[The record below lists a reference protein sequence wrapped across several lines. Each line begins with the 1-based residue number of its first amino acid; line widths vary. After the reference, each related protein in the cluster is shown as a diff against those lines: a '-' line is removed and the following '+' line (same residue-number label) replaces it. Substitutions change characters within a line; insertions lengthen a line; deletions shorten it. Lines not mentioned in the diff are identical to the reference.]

1 MFTPML
7 LSLAIAAS
15 PAPQHIIVVDDRPT
29 VTIALA
35 DYDLASARDVRK
47 LRGKIRSAADRVC
60 IHGSGLAMYLES
72 VPCLKSAVADADAQL
87 DTVVANRGSSATMG
101 ATIAVSAPSN

>member
-15 PAPQHIIVVDDRPT
+15 PAPQHIIVVDERPT

-35 DYDLASARDVRK
+35 DYDLASAVRK

-60 IHGSGLAMYLES
+60 IHGSGPAMYLES

-87 DTVVANRGSSATMG
+87 ETALASRGSGATMG